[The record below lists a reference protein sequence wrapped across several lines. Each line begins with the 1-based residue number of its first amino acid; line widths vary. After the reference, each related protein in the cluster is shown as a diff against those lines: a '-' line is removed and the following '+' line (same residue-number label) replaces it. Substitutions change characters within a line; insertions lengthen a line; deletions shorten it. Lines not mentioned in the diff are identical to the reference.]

1 VNVCKCTR
9 GFPRAR
15 LAFYKP
21 LMRFGSKS
29 PSERPRLS
37 LVPAVPGLASPAPA
51 PARRTSAAPH
61 GASAGAAPGG
71 PTVRARVASVTDSCW
86 QCRSKVRAVVG
97 VLVDPAATD
106 NGTGFLPFDDVSE
119 ELAATLD
126 PRTLA
131 ARRIGEIK
139 HRDSPGVAGGYVSNG
154 CIECD
159 ALIGRFALE
168 DLVHEHLAAGGTYAQ
183 LDIGIPLELPA
194 ATPAGLR
201 IFG

>member
-1 VNVCKCTR
+1 MHV
-9 GFPRAR
+9 
-15 LAFYKP
+15 
-21 LMRFGSKS
+21 GSSS
-29 PSERPRLS
+29 PSERSRLS
-37 LVPAVPGLASPAPA
+37 LVPAVPGLDSPAPA
-51 PARRTSAAPH
+51 PVRRASAATPR
-61 GASAGAAPGG
+61 GFAARPAHGG

-97 VLVDPAATD
+97 VLVDPAATHD
-106 NGTGFLPFDDVSE
+106 GTGFLPFDDVSA

-168 DLVHEHLAAGGTYAQ
+168 DLVHEHLAAGGTYGQ
-183 LDIGIPLELPA
+183 LDIGIPVELPA
-194 ATPAGLR
+194 ETPAGLR
-201 IFG
+201 VFG

>member
-1 VNVCKCTR
+1 MHV
-9 GFPRAR
+9 
-15 LAFYKP
+15 
-21 LMRFGSKS
+21 GSRS
-29 PSERPRLS
+29 PSERPGLS
-37 LVPAVPGLASPAPA
+37 LVPAVPGLDSPAAAPVRRASP
-51 PARRTSAAPH
+51 SASH
-61 GASAGAAPGG
+61 GLSAGAAPGG

-97 VLVDPAATD
+97 VLVDPAATHD
-106 NGTGFLPFDDVSE
+106 GTGFLPFDDVSG

-131 ARRIGEIK
+131 ARRVGEIK

-183 LDIGIPLELPA
+183 LDIGIPVELPA

-201 IFG
+201 VFG

>member
-1 VNVCKCTR
+1 MRT
-9 GFPRAR
+9 GFPPREAGVLQATHAFWQQKPQRA
-15 LAFYKP
+15 
-21 LMRFGSKS
+21 
-29 PSERPRLS
+29 
-37 LVPAVPGLASPAPA
+37 APA
-51 PARRTSAAPH
+51 QLGARGSGARVPRPGPRAPDLGGAAGLLCRHGPRRPH
-61 GASAGAAPGG
+61 GADPG
-71 PTVRARVASVTDSCW
+71 
-86 QCRSKVRAVVG
+86 
-97 VLVDPAATD
+97 ATD